1 MKEYN
6 LDDLNNLHDEMKING
21 YDYWK
26 VLVIERILENEEIN
40 KNLKIS
46 ENVIDKMVELL
57 MNDDYM
63 WQEIDYAV
71 ENVIGNLIGGKE

>member
-46 ENVIDKMVELL
+46 EEVIDEMVEKL